1 MTVLT
6 APPPPGGTRRGR
18 CARPGCRRRTT
29 RLTHCRAICHKVH
42 TVALAIAAREKAPR
56 GRNLAADA
64 REIMRLLGKLG
75 EFPRGN
81 VFTRADMKSLATLKN
96 AYSARNA

>member
-6 APPPPGGTRRGR
+6 ATPPPASPSRGR

-29 RLTHCRAICHKVH
+29 RLPYCRAMCHKVH

-64 REIMRLLGKLG
+64 HEIMRLMDMLGDYPKGRMLG
-75 EFPRGN
+75 DE
-81 VFTRADMKSLATLKN
+81 DMRSLTSLRV
-96 AYSARNA
+96 AYSVRNT